1 VAVFFAPHLRKVE
14 PMSMHP
20 PAAYP
25 PVARPEASN
34 GLAIAAFVVALVGL
48 LVTGGLLSP
57 IGLIL
62 GLVALGRP
70 GGRGFAITAIILG
83 LLGSC
88 GALIAVALAVIFGA
102 GLIIAAIAFMVGAAG
117 SMEHIDTAV
126 SMTGVAA
133 QVAEFRERTGSF
145 PESLEQ
151 LSLTAAELQDPWGHP
166 LVYEAGG
173 ADLGFDLV
181 SPGPDGVEG
190 TDDDIRLTQLGALFG
205 FEDARI
211 TFEDGAGGGSA
222 ATLVAGKLTMQID
235 HAAGRVIVRHGDT
248 TIFEASAGDHGG
260 STSESDS
267 GGSSQNVPLGG
278 SPDSPDTPGS

>member
-1 VAVFFAPHLRKVE
+1 
-14 PMSMHP
+14 MSMHP

-25 PVARPEASN
+25 PAVRPEASN
-34 GLAIAAFVVALVGL
+34 GLAVAAFVVALVGL
-48 LVTGGLLSP
+48 LATGGLLSP

-62 GLVALGRP
+62 GLFALGRP
-70 GGRGFAITAIILG
+70 AGRGFAITAVILG
-83 LLGSC
+83 LIGSC
-88 GALIAVALAVIFGA
+88 GALIAVTIAIVFGA

-151 LSLTAAELQDPWGHP
+151 LSLTAPELQDPWGHP

-173 ADLGFDLV
+173 ADLGFDLM
-181 SPGPDGVEG
+181 SLGPDGVEG
-190 TDDDIRLTQLGALFG
+190 TDDDIRLSQLGSLFG

-211 TFEDGAGGGSA
+211 TFEDGAGSGGG
-222 ATLVAGKLTMQID
+222 ATLVAGNLTMQID
-235 HAAGRVIVRHGDT
+235 HASGRVVVRHGDT
-248 TIFEASAGDHGG
+248 TIFEASAGDHRGG
-260 STSESDS
+260 QPFESGS
-267 GGSSQNVPLGG
+267 GGSSEDVPLGG
-278 SPDSPDTPGS
+278 SPGTPDA

>member
-1 VAVFFAPHLRKVE
+1 
-14 PMSMHP
+14 MSMHP

-25 PVARPEASN
+25 PAARPEASN
-34 GLAIAAFVVALVGL
+34 GLAVAAFVVALVGL
-48 LVTGGLLSP
+48 LATGGLLSP

-62 GLVALGRP
+62 GLFALGRP
-70 GGRGFAITAIILG
+70 AGRGFAITAVILG
-83 LLGSC
+83 AIGSC
-88 GALIAVALAVIFGA
+88 GALIALTVAVIFGA
-102 GLIIAAIAFMVGAAG
+102 GLIMAAIAFMAGAAG
-117 SMEHIDTAV
+117 SMEHIETAV

-133 QVAEFRERTGSF
+133 EVAEFRERTGAF

-151 LSLTAAELQDPWGHP
+151 LSLTAPELQDPWGHP

-181 SPGPDGVEG
+181 SPGPDGVAG

-211 TFEDGAGGGSA
+211 TFQDGAGSGGG

-235 HAAGRVIVRHGDT
+235 HATGRVVVRHGDM

-260 STSESDS
+260 GAGGPEPGA
-267 GGSSQNVPLGG
+267 GGSSQDVPLGG
-278 SPDSPDTPGS
+278 SPDAPDA